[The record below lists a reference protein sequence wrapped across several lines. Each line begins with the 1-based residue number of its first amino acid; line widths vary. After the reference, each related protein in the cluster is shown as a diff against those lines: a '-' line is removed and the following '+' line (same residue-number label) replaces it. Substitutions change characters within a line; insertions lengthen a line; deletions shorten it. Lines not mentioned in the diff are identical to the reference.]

1 MKINVGSFKCPK
13 CGNKDLFDFKNWT
26 SIDKVESNTIKKKWI
41 FYNQVEKK
49 CIWWGSEFYKIPFR
63 FFTCYNKEKR
73 CNSFFHLNP
82 FFRVIGI
89 IFGSIIYVIIILLL
103 HILRTLILIPV
114 NIYRFCCKKKKMQ
127 IYEPVK
133 SECGFS
139 VGWSCKYE
147 SSDNGY
153 DLWKKQQGNTEV
165 EYTVSYPR
173 TFICEKCKY
182 ESYTFVPF
190 LVPFLDFDIVE
201 KKKILNDSGIKID
214 INQDTNE
221 NSIAINILEPFGGNE
236 AISCKK
242 NDLFSDVLIKFYKR
256 ANKYKDEK
264 CFYLANGGV
273 INKDKTIEENGIN
286 DGDKIQL
293 HIRGT
298 N

>member
-1 MKINVGSFKCPK
+1 MNINVGSFKCPK

-41 FYNQVEKK
+41 FYNQEEKK
-49 CIWWGSEFYKIPFR
+49 WRCLASEIYKRPFK
-63 FFTCYNKEKR
+63 FFTCYDKEKR

-103 HILRTLILIPV
+103 HILYILILIPG
-114 NIYRFCCKKKKMQ
+114 NIYHFCCKKKYMQ
-127 IYEPVK
+127 IYEPGK
-133 SECGFS
+133 SEYKNSRF
-139 VGWSCKYE
+139 WSSKYE
-147 SSDNGY
+147 YSDNGY
-153 DLWKKQQGNTEV
+153 DLWKKQQGNTEA
-165 EYTVSYPR
+165 EYASWFKP
-173 TFICEKCKY
+173 FICEKCKY
-182 ESYTFVPF
+182 ESNTF
-190 LVPFLDFDIVE
+190 VPFLDFDIV
-201 KKKILNDSGIKID
+201 KKKKTLNDSGID

-242 NDLFSDVLIKFYKR
+242 NDLFSDVLIKFYER
-256 ANKYKDEK
+256 AKNYKDEE
-264 CFYLANGGV
+264 CFYLANGG
-273 INKDKTIEENGIN
+273 IIDKDKTIEENGLN

-293 HIRGT
+293 HTRGT